1 VDNLYA
7 NHIIKK
13 QEHYPAFF
21 PISNFLISDFVKH
34 CENIPA
40 EKKQLPNQNC
50 HCSFCESLSFNDTSV
65 DGKVVLCFTTV
76 GARAVLTTAASAV
89 REAGG
94 VGVIVARNP
103 SDMLGS
109 CGNDFPCVV
118 VDYELVTQ
126 ILFYIRS
133 ARYQNHCQ
141 CYRNHKFQLT

>member
-1 VDNLYA
+1 MKIFLLRKTSYQTKIVIA
-7 NHIIKK
+7 ASVSH
-13 QEHYPAFF
+13 F
-21 PISNFLISDFVKH
+21 P
-34 CENIPA
+34 E
-40 EKKQLPNQNC
+40 
-50 HCSFCESLSFNDTSV
+50 V

-118 VDYELVTQ
+118 VDYELGTR

-141 CYRNHKFQLT
+141 CYHYHKFQLT

>member
-1 VDNLYA
+1 M
-7 NHIIKK
+7 
-13 QEHYPAFF
+13 
-21 PISNFLISDFVKH
+21 
-34 CENIPA
+34 
-40 EKKQLPNQNC
+40 
-50 HCSFCESLSFNDTSV
+50 

-118 VDYELVTQ
+118 VDYELGTR

-133 ARYQNHCQ
+133 ARSPTVKIGPSKTHVGNPVATKVADFSSEDLVPLPQP
-141 CYRNHKFQLT
+141 F